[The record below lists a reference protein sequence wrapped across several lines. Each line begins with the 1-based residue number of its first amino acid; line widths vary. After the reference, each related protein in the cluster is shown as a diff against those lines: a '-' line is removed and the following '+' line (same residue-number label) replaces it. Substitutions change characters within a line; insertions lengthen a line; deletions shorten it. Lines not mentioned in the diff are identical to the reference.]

1 MHFWLLSLSNPCLVM
16 PLELP
21 KIHFLFLV
29 TNLQNGQNFTNN
41 AKIYLFCCFTSTILV
56 LPDVDLMEIAKM
68 YFFIRNLGYF
78 EQFATNPHLGTLQL
92 DNLANCPKNIWSSQS
107 IVLHI
112 HTSPIFQSK
121 IQLKSNI
128 PSIFDAINFQHFLE
142 MLEIMLQNFQNH
154 QLLISSILMHWI
166 LAFLEIL

>member
-1 MHFWLLSLSNPCLVM
+1 MSEFNCTSRKNNMDCRWYMKLMRHRPSSRGVTRHGFDKKAFCGQTTSGNP
-16 PLELP
+16 P
-21 KIHFLFLV
+21 I
-29 TNLQNGQNFTNN
+29 G
-41 AKIYLFCCFTSTILV
+41 
-56 LPDVDLMEIAKM
+56 
-68 YFFIRNLGYF
+68 
-78 EQFATNPHLGTLQL
+78 
-92 DNLANCPKNIWSSQS
+92 DNLANYPKHIWSSQS

-128 PSIFDAINFQHFLE
+128 SSIFDAINFQHFLE